1 MQENIGKRIARLRQ
15 ERGWTQQD
23 LANRL
28 AISRVG
34 VSHIEMELSLPSER
48 TITLLAGLFKL
59 APYKLVEGT
68 TYPAAK
74 AERLPASACC
84 YTPFELDLALLEND
98 LEWLAQLEA
107 RQEGNL
113 AYWKR
118 SLWEKWEPRLAGW
131 EMEAIEMGDKANL
144 LEARRR
150 LTAACLPG
158 G

>member
-28 AISRVG
+28 AISRVAM
-34 VSHIEMELSLPSER
+34 SHIEMELSLPSER

-74 AERLPASACC
+74 AERLPPGACC
-84 YTPFELDLALLEND
+84 YTSFELDLALLEND
-98 LEWLAQLEA
+98 LVWLAQLQG
-107 RQEGNL
+107 RREGNL
-113 AYWKR
+113 AYWQR
-118 SLWEKWEPRLAGW
+118 AVWEKWQPHLEQW
-131 EMEAIEMGDKANL
+131 ELETVDTWERSKL

-150 LTAACLPG
+150 LSAACQPG